1 MTSDFL
7 KYLTGDNIHLAYS
20 ILVMFV
26 LLIIGVIFYLQYK
39 KPEKKLVP
47 SPKISFTGIIEI
59 ISEALYSLT
68 KSVVG
73 RDSDKFYPLVGSVF
87 FYILV
92 SNLIG
97 LIPGFISPTD
107 NINTNASVAILVF
120 VYYNYIGIRTHG
132 LIKYL
137 KHFAGPI
144 IWIAPL
150 LFAIEI
156 ISNFIRPVSLSLRLL
171 GNIVGDHMVLS
182 IFSDLTPWI
191 IPIPFYFLGTLVCI
205 LQAFVFTLLS
215 ITYIAL
221 AQGYNEE

>member
-1 MTSDFL
+1 
-7 KYLTGDNIHLAYS
+7 LTGDNISSRLFNTGEC
-20 ILVMFV
+20 FV

-107 NINTNASVAILVF
+107 NINTNA
-120 VYYNYIGIRTHG
+120 IRSNTCLCLLQLYRNKNTW

-144 IWIAPL
+144 TG
-150 LFAIEI
+150 
-156 ISNFIRPVSLSLRLL
+156 SLHYFCNRNHKAFYQDGFTIFKVALE
-171 GNIVGDHMVLS
+171 NIVGDHMVLS
-182 IFSDLTPWI
+182 IFFGSHPMDYTDTVLFFRNSCPAYFKRLSLH
-191 IPIPFYFLGTLVCI
+191 FYQLHI
-205 LQAFVFTLLS
+205 LL
-215 ITYIAL
+215 
-221 AQGYNEE
+221 